1 MAKASKA
8 TKKFIASKKLDKK
21 LDQEKINKKD
31 NEKFLKRRGNNY
43 TKSKLLNKSKTLEQL
58 QEDKFNKTKEGQ
70 IENREK
76 EVTKKSR
83 VNDEKLSQFF
93 EDTSANIPK
102 ELQKPLV
109 KKTEKESEDEE
120 SSEEEED
127 LDLDDLKE
135 EDPEFYKYL
144 EDNDKGLLELNDNV
158 MDQYSGDD
166 DSDSEEQ
173 TKSVLNEKI
182 EVTYKMVN
190 NWSVALN
197 KISKKNP
204 NLKLIKTIITAFKAS
219 INMNNEDV
227 INDLKFTIT
236 DEKAFSKLMH
246 LALKDLPNLII
257 EKLEPYTIKR
267 LPNEQTTRI
276 LNPKTS
282 GKIANVL
289 KHHAANLIIMIQD
302 INQDMKMASLILH
315 STSQLLPFFLSHRRT
330 LKKLISAVIQ
340 NWATTKHLEIQI
352 TLFAFLFESCKE
364 FKKTIMLEN
373 LLKSLYSSFIKN
385 CATNSNNNLR
395 TANLVNFQKN
405 SMVEIFLLDSTL
417 SYQIGFEY
425 LRQLAIHLRNS
436 INAQTNNNTNSK
448 NKIDPAN
455 AYKIVYNW
463 QFVHSLDFWSRF
475 LSMACHSDAVIEQNS
490 NMSELIY
497 PLIQITI
504 GTIKLIP
511 TAQFFPLRFYLIK
524 SLNRL
529 IQSTKV
535 YVPVYPL
542 LQEILNS
549 NIFKKQVK
557 KEDKKLEPFDFQ
569 TNIKCNAQYLKTK
582 TYQDGVIDQF
592 IEILSEFMNCFSKS
606 VSFPE
611 LSTPVIISLKRFI
624 KVNSNNYKFNKKLN
638 VVLDKIVKNN
648 EFIESKREEVEFSPS
663 NKAELN
669 KFLIDLDWKLTP
681 LGKYVSIEREIR
693 EERQKMLL
701 AALEEE
707 GDNEDAEEDEE
718 EEVEEEEEESSDE
731 E

>member
-120 SSEEEED
+120 SSEEEEED

-282 GKIANVL
+282 GKVANVL

-707 GDNEDAEEDEE
+707 GDNEDDEEDEE
-718 EEVEEEEEESSDE
+718 EVEEEEESSDE

>member
-1 MAKASKA
+1 M
-8 TKKFIASKKLDKK
+8 
-21 LDQEKINKKD
+21 
-31 NEKFLKRRGNNY
+31 
-43 TKSKLLNKSKTLEQL
+43 
-58 QEDKFNKTKEGQ
+58 
-70 IENREK
+70 
-76 EVTKKSR
+76 
-83 VNDEKLSQFF
+83 
-93 EDTSANIPK
+93 
-102 ELQKPLV
+102 
-109 KKTEKESEDEE
+109 
-120 SSEEEED
+120 
-127 LDLDDLKE
+127 
-135 EDPEFYKYL
+135 
-144 EDNDKGLLELNDNV
+144 
-158 MDQYSGDD
+158 
-166 DSDSEEQ
+166 
-173 TKSVLNEKI
+173 
-182 EVTYKMVN
+182 
-190 NWSVALN
+190 
-197 KISKKNP
+197 
-204 NLKLIKTIITAFKAS
+204 
-219 INMNNEDV
+219 
-227 INDLKFTIT
+227 
-236 DEKAFSKLMH
+236 
-246 LALKDLPNLII
+246 
-257 EKLEPYTIKR
+257 
-267 LPNEQTTRI
+267 
-276 LNPKTS
+276 NPKTS
-282 GKIANVL
+282 GKVANVL

-535 YVPVYPL
+535 L
-542 LQEILNS
+542 FILYY
-549 NIFKKQVK
+549 KK
-557 KEDKKLEPFDFQ
+557 F
-569 TNIKCNAQYLKTK
+569 
-582 TYQDGVIDQF
+582 
-592 IEILSEFMNCFSKS
+592 
-606 VSFPE
+606 
-611 LSTPVIISLKRFI
+611 
-624 KVNSNNYKFNKKLN
+624 
-638 VVLDKIVKNN
+638 
-648 EFIESKREEVEFSPS
+648 
-663 NKAELN
+663 
-669 KFLIDLDWKLTP
+669 
-681 LGKYVSIEREIR
+681 
-693 EERQKMLL
+693 
-701 AALEEE
+701 
-707 GDNEDAEEDEE
+707 
-718 EEVEEEEEESSDE
+718 
-731 E
+731 

>member
-109 KKTEKESEDEE
+109 KKTAKESEDEE
-120 SSEEEED
+120 SSEEDED

-282 GKIANVL
+282 GKVANVL

-707 GDNEDAEEDEE
+707 GDNEDVEEDEE
-718 EEVEEEEEESSDE
+718 EVEEEEESSDE

>member
-109 KKTEKESEDEE
+109 KKTAKESEDEE
-120 SSEEEED
+120 SSEEDED

-282 GKIANVL
+282 GKVANVL

-707 GDNEDAEEDEE
+707 GDNEDDEEDEE
-718 EEVEEEEEESSDE
+718 EVEEEESSDE

>member
-109 KKTEKESEDEE
+109 KKTAKESEDEE
-120 SSEEEED
+120 SSEEDED

-166 DSDSEEQ
+166 DSDSEER

-257 EKLEPYTIKR
+257 EKLEPYTIKK

-282 GKIANVL
+282 GKVANVL

-707 GDNEDAEEDEE
+707 GDNEDVEEDEE
-718 EEVEEEEEESSDE
+718 EVEEEEESSDE

>member
-70 IENREK
+70 IQNREK

-109 KKTEKESEDEE
+109 KKITKESEDEE
-120 SSEEEED
+120 SSEEDED

-158 MDQYSGDD
+158 MDQFSGDD

-302 INQDMKMASLILH
+302 INQDKKMASLILH

-707 GDNEDAEEDEE
+707 GDNEDVEEDEE
-718 EEVEEEEEESSDE
+718 EVEEEEESSDE

>member
-109 KKTEKESEDEE
+109 KKTAKESEDEE
-120 SSEEEED
+120 SSEEDED

-282 GKIANVL
+282 GKVANVL

-718 EEVEEEEEESSDE
+718 EEVEEEEESSDE

>member
-70 IENREK
+70 IQNREK

-120 SSEEEED
+120 SSEEDED

-173 TKSVLNEKI
+173 TKSALNEKI

-282 GKIANVL
+282 GKVANVL

-707 GDNEDAEEDEE
+707 GDNEDVEEDEE
-718 EEVEEEEEESSDE
+718 EVEEEEESSDE

>member
-109 KKTEKESEDEE
+109 KKTAKESEDEE
-120 SSEEEED
+120 SSEEDED

-282 GKIANVL
+282 GKVANVL

>member
-109 KKTEKESEDEE
+109 KKTAKESEDEE
-120 SSEEEED
+120 SSEEDED

-718 EEVEEEEEESSDE
+718 EEVEEEEESSDE

>member
-83 VNDEKLSQFF
+83 VNDKKLSQFF

-109 KKTEKESEDEE
+109 KKTAKESEDEE
-120 SSEEEED
+120 SSEEDED

-282 GKIANVL
+282 GKVANVL

-707 GDNEDAEEDEE
+707 GDNEDDEEDEE
-718 EEVEEEEEESSDE
+718 EVEEEEESSDE

>member
-282 GKIANVL
+282 GKVANVL

-707 GDNEDAEEDEE
+707 GDNEDDEEDEE
-718 EEVEEEEEESSDE
+718 EVEEEEESSDE

>member
-109 KKTEKESEDEE
+109 KKTAKESEDEE
-120 SSEEEED
+120 SSEEDED

-282 GKIANVL
+282 GKVANVL

-707 GDNEDAEEDEE
+707 GENEDDEEDE

>member
-120 SSEEEED
+120 SSEEDED

-707 GDNEDAEEDEE
+707 GDNEDDEEDEE
-718 EEVEEEEEESSDE
+718 EVEEEESSDE

>member
-70 IENREK
+70 IQNREK

-109 KKTEKESEDEE
+109 KKTAKESEDEE
-120 SSEEEED
+120 SSEEDED

-282 GKIANVL
+282 GKVANVL

-718 EEVEEEEEESSDE
+718 EEVEEEEESSDE

>member
-282 GKIANVL
+282 GKVANVL

-718 EEVEEEEEESSDE
+718 EEVEEEEESSDE

>member
-120 SSEEEED
+120 SSEEDED

-282 GKIANVL
+282 GKVANVL

-718 EEVEEEEEESSDE
+718 EEVEEEEESSDE

>member
-1 MAKASKA
+1 MGKATKA

-70 IENREK
+70 LQNREK
-76 EVTKKSR
+76 EVTRKSK

-102 ELQKPLV
+102 GLEKPLV
-109 KKTEKESEDEE
+109 KKTEKESEDE
-120 SSEEEED
+120 SSSSEEED
-127 LDLDDLKE
+127 LDLEDLKE

-144 EDNDKGLLELNDNV
+144 EDNDKGMLELNDNV
-158 MDQYSGDD
+158 MDQYSGND
-166 DSDSEEQ
+166 DSDAEENA
-173 TKSVLNEKI
+173 TTAVNEKI

-190 NWSVALN
+190 NWSVALH
-197 KISKKNP
+197 KITKKNP

-219 INMNNEDV
+219 INMNNEEV
-227 INDLKFTIT
+227 LSELKYTIT

-246 LALKDLPNLII
+246 LTLKDLPNLIV
-257 EKLEPYTIKR
+257 EKLEPYTIKK

-276 LNPKTS
+276 MNPKTS
-282 GKIANVL
+282 SRVAGVL
-289 KHHAANLIIMIQD
+289 KHHAANLITMIQD
-302 INQDMKMASLILH
+302 INSDMKMASLVLH

-330 LKKLISAVIQ
+330 LKKLIAAVVQ

-475 LSMACHSDAVIEQNS
+475 LSMACHSDAVVEQNS

-529 IQSTKV
+529 VQSTKV
-535 YVPVYPL
+535 YIPVYPL

-557 KEDKKLEPFDFQ
+557 KEDKKLEPFDFH
-569 TNIKCNAQYLKTK
+569 TNIKCNEQYLKSK

-592 IEILSEFMNCFSKS
+592 IEILGEFMNCFAKS

-624 KVNSNNYKFNKKLN
+624 KINSNNYKFNKKLN
-638 VVLDKIVKNN
+638 VLLEKIIKNN
-648 EFIESKREEVEFSPS
+648 EFIESKREDVEFSPS

-669 KFLIDLDWKLTP
+669 KFLVDLDWKLTP
-681 LGKYVSIEREIR
+681 LGKYVAIEREIR

-701 AALEEE
+701 EAL
-707 GDNEDAEEDEE
+707 EDEE
-718 EEVEEEEEESSDE
+718 DDVADEDDEEVEEEDDDESSDE

>member
-21 LDQEKINKKD
+21 IDQEKVNKKE

-43 TKSKLLNKSKTLEQL
+43 TKSKVLNKSKTLEQI
-58 QEDKFNKTKEGQ
+58 QEEKFNKTKEGQ
-70 IENREK
+70 LQSREK
-76 EVTKKSR
+76 EVTRKSK
-83 VNDEKLSQFF
+83 VNDEKLSEYF
-93 EDTSANIPK
+93 DDNNADIPK
-102 ELQKPLV
+102 ELQKPLA
-109 KKTEKESEDEE
+109 KKAEKESEEE
-120 SSEEEED
+120 SSEEDED

-166 DSDSEEQ
+166 DSDAEQ
-173 TKSVLNEKI
+173 SVKATAEKI

-219 INMNNEDV
+219 INMNNEEV

-246 LALKDLPNLII
+246 LTLKDLPTVII
-257 EKLEPYTIKR
+257 EKLEPYTLKK

-282 GKIANVL
+282 AKVANVL
-289 KHHAANLIIMIQD
+289 KHHAANLILMIQD

-330 LKKLISAVIQ
+330 LKKLISAVVE

-364 FKKTIMLEN
+364 FKKSIMLEN

-436 INAQTNNNTNSK
+436 INAQTNNNHNSK

-475 LSMACHSDAVIEQNS
+475 LSMACHSDAVVEQNS
-490 NMSELIY
+490 NMNELIY

-529 IQSTKV
+529 IHSTGV

-557 KEDKKLEPFDFQ
+557 KEDKKMEPFDFQ
-569 TNIKCNAQYLKTK
+569 TNIKCNAQYLKSK
-582 TYQDGVIDQF
+582 TYQDGVVDQF
-592 IEILSEFMNCFSKS
+592 IEILGEFMNCFCKS

-638 VVLDKIVKNN
+638 VLLEKIIKNN
-648 EFIESKREEVEFSPS
+648 EFIEGKREDVEFSPS

-669 KFLIDLDWKLTP
+669 KFLVDVDWKTTP

-701 AALEEE
+701 AALEE
-707 GDNEDAEEDEE
+707 DNDVEEDEE
-718 EEVEEEEEESSDE
+718 EEQEEEQDDDESSDE